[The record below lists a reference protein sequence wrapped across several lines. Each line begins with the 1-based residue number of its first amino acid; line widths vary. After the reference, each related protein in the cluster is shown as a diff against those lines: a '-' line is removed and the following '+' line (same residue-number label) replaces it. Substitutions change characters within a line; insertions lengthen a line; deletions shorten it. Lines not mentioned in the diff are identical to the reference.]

1 MGIAADYFEMRN
13 KSRQQLQKDLP
24 EVMDTVFSMVQKTY
38 RDGALSHASKELM
51 ALAIGIYGRCE
62 PCMIHHTNAALE
74 AGATREQVME
84 TLEVAIQ
91 MGGGPSVAYG
101 YKLVEILDEV
111 TAMQQPE

>member
-1 MGIAADYFEMRN
+1 MGIAADYFGMRN

-24 EVMDTVFSMVQKTY
+24 EVMDTVVSMVQETY
-38 RDGALSHASKELM
+38 KDGTLSKQFKELM
-51 ALAIGIYGRCE
+51 ALAIGIYARCE

-101 YKLVEILDEV
+101 YKLVEILEEV
-111 TAMQQPE
+111 ASMH